1 MFFNK
6 PIDMSISN
14 KIYFRTNINIPFLE
28 IYGSPGST
36 TNNRQICRVY
46 NAIISNID
54 KNFQYDRYY
63 FVTINLAFR
72 EKHHTNY
79 IDALH
84 EFVDN
89 MNNNNSIISDLCAN
103 NALLIFDFSSELIP
117 ISIDSTTLYGKI
129 NKIFQDNKCASN
141 VKYWSMYENPFDI
154 IDKKN
159 CKVDIIP
166 ISITALRYVE
176 FDYEEYKKLIYKNNI
191 SRKSALYL
199 NGRGRPHRLKL
210 LVECIKNNVNIDNM
224 HFSYVNYDKAFGYN
238 YLIDQALGTN
248 SKSDRDKIINKY
260 FGRQILP
267 GKTSKQSS
275 KIYKNINESISNQD
289 LFDLTS
295 SNYDVNIWLSSSS
308 IERVW
313 ELLNHRAK
321 SKFEIITEY
330 TFEDICISISEKL
343 SLTILSKIPFV
354 VLGDRGYMSHLKDL
368 GFKTFDGFWDESYD
382 NDICDKRI
390 SKLAI
395 TIANIQKDFKCNIDE
410 HGNFKYTDKMT
421 EILEHNYSHYKNVYA
436 PQLQNKILKSL
447 AKP

>member
-6 PIDMSISN
+6 PINISISN

-36 TNNRQICRVY
+36 TNNRQICRLY

-176 FDYEEYKKLIYKNNI
+176 FDYEKYKKLIYKNNI

-199 NGRGRPHRLKL
+199 NGRNRPHRLKL

-238 YLIDQALGTN
+238 HLIDQALGTN
-248 SKSDRDKIINKY
+248 IKSERDKIINKY
-260 FGRQILP
+260 FGKQILP

-289 LFDLTS
+289 IFD
-295 SNYDVNIWLSSSS
+295 WLSSSS

-321 SKFEIITEY
+321 SKFEIIAEY
-330 TFEDICISISEKL
+330 TFEDIGISISEKL

-368 GFKTFDGFWDESYD
+368 GFKTFDSFWDESYD
-382 NDICDKRI
+382 HDICDKRI

-410 HGNFKYTDKMT
+410 HGNYKYTDKMT

-447 AKP
+447 AKS